1 MSNTIALGDAVFI
14 TVVVLVS
21 FWSGVLAERSSVKD
35 RLRNGLPVFERKR
48 TTDDR
53 HTRSHY
59 ARSARR

>member
-14 TVVVLVS
+14 TVIILAS
-21 FWSGVLAERSSVKD
+21 FWSGVLAERSTIKE
-35 RLRNGLPVFERKR
+35 RLRNGLSAFERKR